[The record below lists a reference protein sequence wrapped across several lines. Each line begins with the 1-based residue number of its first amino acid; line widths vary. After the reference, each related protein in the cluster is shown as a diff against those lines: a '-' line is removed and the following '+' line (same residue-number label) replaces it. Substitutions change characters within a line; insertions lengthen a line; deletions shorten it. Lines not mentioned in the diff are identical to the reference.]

1 MSPVSEEPSG
11 RGESL
16 EPLVYDNLT
25 TKIGA
30 TLSLLSLYVSESCFP
45 SASSTHFY

>member
-1 MSPVSEEPSG
+1 MRLMLAETSA

-16 EPLVYDNLT
+16 ETLVDNNLT

-30 TLSLLSLYVSESCFP
+30 TLPLLSLYVSQS
-45 SASSTHFY
+45 